1 MDELQPMNAE
11 YASLPVFD
19 NPKDGL
25 AFMDQQEAE
34 AMAELHEEAQRQMEA
49 RAEDPSTQNYFMRV
63 DKKTVVKDE
72 AEYQWCLAKQ
82 IPMKV
87 IPYGHALQLL
97 KVEDARKAQK
107 LKAKRKKKT
116 AKASRKK
123 NRR

>member
-1 MDELQPMNAE
+1 MDELQPMNLGAD
-11 YASLPVFD
+11 LPVFD
-19 NPKDGL
+19 NAKDGL
-25 AFMDQQEAE
+25 AFLDQQEEE
-34 AMAELHEEAQRQMEA
+34 AMRQLHEEAQRQMDE
-49 RAEDPSTQNYFMRV
+49 RSEDPSAQNYFMRI

-97 KVEDARKAQK
+97 KVEDARKAQR